1 MKKTIA
7 LLMCGLFMSLTA
19 CGNSDS
25 SSTAPLPDVD
35 TTTTTTTATTTTT
48 TSKATETV
56 TEAET
61 TTSETETTTT
71 TTATTTESVETTTP
85 AETTT
90 TAATSIKVTSAS
102 GTMYTN
108 CVANMR
114 SGNSASYPVVQQLKQ
129 NTKVTITGKCD
140 NGWYKVEA
148 NGKSGYMS
156 NTVLS
161 KDKVTTTTTTK
172 KPSDSPSNAKFK
184 KGDTVYV
191 IYSTHIYEEP
201 DKSSHIVNMIYKNLK
216 LEVAGEPINGFYP
229 VDINEPSID
238 EIVYI
243 EGHKISKQKLEDPKK
258 VISIMYV
265 KKGES
270 VELRTENS
278 ASAPVGCYLGDYTKV
293 AVTDICDNGWYEV
306 REMHYYGSEEVYGS
320 HGYLAPGTLVT
331 EEEMLR
337 LKAEEWRERDLQTAY
352 DVIDLVNELRVENGL
367 NELEAHEILMDA
379 GMVRAKELNESFS
392 HTRPNGKSGLSA
404 IDEAGGED
412 VFGSCGE
419 NIYQGMSYTATA
431 IFDAFYE
438 SEGHRENMLGAGF
451 DCIGV
456 GIYTCRD
463 VVYKGI
469 ERPSLTYCAMMLGG
483 ETQYFIIPQ

>member
-48 TSKATETV
+48 TSKTTETV

-71 TTATTTESVETTTP
+71 TVTTTESVETTTP

-90 TAATSIKVTSAS
+90 TVATSIKVTSAS

-161 KDKVTTTTTTK
+161 KDKVTTTSTTK

-191 IYSTHIYEEP
+191 IYDALIYEEP
-201 DKSSHIVNMIYKNLK
+201 DESSHIVNMIYENRK
-216 LEVAGEPINGFYP
+216 LEVVGEPINGFYP
-229 VDINEPSID
+229 VDINHPDFD

-243 EGHKISKQKLEDPKK
+243 KEYKISKQKLEDPKK
-258 VISIMYV
+258 VISIMYA
-265 KKGES
+265 KDS
-270 VELRTENS
+270 VDLRTENS
-278 ASAPVGCYLGDYTKV
+278 ANAPVGTKLPKYHKF
-293 AVTDICDNGWYEV
+293 AVTGICDNGWYEV
-306 REMHYYGSEEVYGS
+306 REMHYYSLEEVYGP
-320 HGYLAPGTLVT
+320 HGYLAPGSLVT

-337 LKAEEWRERDLQTAY
+337 LEAEEWRERDLQTAY
-352 DVIDLVNELRVENGL
+352 DVIDLVNELRVEKGL

-379 GMVRAKELNESFS
+379 GMVRAKELSIFFD
-392 HTRPNGKSGLSA
+392 HQRPNGKSCFSA
-404 IDEAGGED
+404 IDEAGGKD

-419 NIYQGMSYTATA
+419 NIHLDRFYTATD

-438 SEGHRENMLGAGF
+438 SEGHRANMLGAGF

-456 GIYTCRD
+456 GVYTCRD
-463 VVYKGI
+463 AVYEGV
-469 ERPSLTYCAMMLGG
+469 EYSSLTYCAMMLGG
-483 ETQYFIIPQ
+483 ETQYFIISQ